1 MSDHTVTVRATDEQH
16 GAWTST
22 ASLLAQ
28 RNVAA
33 FLRYAGDF
41 TARYYREENVQ
52 KMQKDPVLTRVVEK
66 KYLGALLNAAV
77 SALPFIP
84 KETDSHT
91 HGRLPIKKDLAEA
104 IEGVK
109 EFLIRNGED
118 YR

>member
-16 GAWTST
+16 GTWRST

-41 TARYYREENVQ
+41 TARYYREENLQ
-52 KMQKDPVLTRVVEK
+52 AGLKDPVLTRIVEK
-66 KYLGALLNAAV
+66 KYMGALLNAAV

-84 KETDSHT
+84 KETNSYT
-91 HGRLPIKKDLAEA
+91 HGPLPIKKDLAEA
-104 IEGVK
+104 IEGVRD
-109 EFLIRNGED
+109 FLSRNGED

>member
-1 MSDHTVTVRATDEQH
+1 MSDHTVTVRATGEQH
-16 GAWTST
+16 SAWRST

-41 TARYYREENVQ
+41 TARYYREENIQ
-52 KMQKDPVLTRVVEK
+52 ATLKDPVLTRIAEK
-66 KYLGALLNAAV
+66 KYLSALLNAAV

-84 KETDSHT
+84 KETNSYT
-91 HGRLPIKKDLAEA
+91 HGPLPIKKDLKEA
-104 IEGVK
+104 IEGVRG
-109 EFLIRNGED
+109 FLDRNGED